1 LDVELMKV
9 LESKPSSSI
18 TLLLIFVSILL
29 IAIHAWRYMP
39 FIADDAL
46 ISLRYSKRLIEGQGL
61 TWNAGERVEGY
72 SNLLWVLATAGLGL
86 VRIDLVDALRV
97 LGFLGMSATIAAVFY
112 SHAPQNLRTLLLIFL
127 SALFLPLSG
136 PIAVWTIGGMEQPMV
151 AALLAWAVVI
161 CYRRLEMPDRS
172 PQNMLVPGFLFAL
185 LCLTRL
191 DGALFTVAAACA
203 ILIVGG
209 ANRQTC
215 LRIAYLAALPILF
228 TLAQVVFRL
237 VYYGEWI
244 PNTALVKLTPSGK
257 HTLNGW
263 EYVRTGMI
271 PILPLLATSVFSIV
285 ISFWYRFRRERM
297 VLLCILA
304 VSWIV
309 YLVLIGG
316 DILPAWRHFVPLLV
330 LFVLIAT
337 EGAEWVGAR
346 VRSKRFA
353 GALLVCAVLLSA
365 FFRLQLRDNEN
376 YRAVQEQWVWDG
388 QAIGTLMKV
397 AFETQQPLMAVDPA
411 GCLPYWS
418 ELPSLDML
426 GLNDYYL
433 PRHPPADLGKGPI
446 GHELGDGQYVLS
458 RQPDL
463 IVFRLPTGSEDACFP
478 GGKQMQAD
486 PRFFREYSLTRFE
499 ANKPRKVVS
508 QIWVRTRSERIG
520 IKHLDD
526 RIIVPAFL
534 LNSNTAT
541 VARLDQSGK
550 LIVTVSADTPAR
562 IGKLELPPGR
572 WYIEAEGSRPSLRV
586 RVLDSSD
593 AGQTPAASSSETGRM
608 LLDAQLPAV
617 LDWKAMPGSTIDV
630 EVALTS
636 EGTVAFSQVVFTRL
650 QKR

>member
-1 LDVELMKV
+1 MKV
-9 LESKPSSSI
+9 LESKPYSSI
-18 TLLLIFVSILL
+18 TLLLIVVSILL

-39 FIADDAL
+39 FISDDAL
-46 ISLRYSKRLIEGQGL
+46 ISLRYSKRLIQGQGL
-61 TWNAGERVEGY
+61 TWNPGERVEGY
-72 SNLLWVLATAGLGL
+72 SNLLWVLAAAGLGL
-86 VRIDLVDALRV
+86 TRIDLVNAVRV
-97 LGFLGMSATIAAVFY
+97 LGFLGMSATVAAVFY
-112 SHAPQNLRTLLLIFL
+112 ARAPQNLRTLLLIFL
-127 SALFLPLSG
+127 VALFLPLAG
-136 PIAVWTIGGMEQPMV
+136 PFAVWTIGGMEQPMV
-151 AALLAWAVVI
+151 AGLLAWAVVI
-161 CYRRLEMPDRS
+161 CYRELERPDRS
-172 PQNMLVPGFLFAL
+172 PSSMLVPGLLFAL

-191 DGALFTVAAACA
+191 DGALFTVATAGA
-203 ILIVGG
+203 ILIIGG
-209 ANRQTC
+209 VKRQTGH
-215 LRIAYLAALPILF
+215 RIAYLAALPIFF
-228 TLAQVVFRL
+228 TLAQVGFRL
-237 VYYGEWI
+237 VYYREWI
-244 PNTALVKLTPSGK
+244 PNTALVKLTPSEK
-257 HTLNGW
+257 HAWDGW
-263 EYVRTGMI
+263 NYVLAGTV
-271 PILPLLATSVFSIV
+271 PILPLLAITVFSIV
-285 ISFWYRFRRERM
+285 ISFWYRYQRERM
-297 VLLCILA
+297 ILLCTLA
-304 VSWIV
+304 VSWITYV
-309 YLVLIGG
+309 VLIGG
-316 DILPAWRHFVPLLV
+316 DILPAWRHFVPLLL
-330 LFVLIAT
+330 LFILIAT

-346 VRSKRFA
+346 VRSKSFA
-353 GALLVCAVLLSA
+353 GALLVGAVLLSA
-365 FFRLQLRDNEN
+365 FFRLQVRDNEN

-388 QAIGTLMKV
+388 QAIGTLMKG

-411 GCLPYWS
+411 GCLPFWS

-463 IVFRLPTGSEDACFP
+463 VVFRLPTGSEDACFP

-508 QIWVRTRSERIG
+508 QIWVRRRSERIG

-541 VARLDQSGK
+541 VARLDQAGK

-586 RVLDSSD
+586 RVSHSSD
-593 AGQTPAASSSETGRM
+593 VGQAPAAGSSETGSA
-608 LLDAQLPAV
+608 LLDAQVPAV
-617 LDWKAMPGSTIDV
+617 LDWNAMPGSTIDV
-630 EVALTS
+630 EVAITS
-636 EGTVAFSQVVFTRL
+636 EGAVELSQLVFTRL